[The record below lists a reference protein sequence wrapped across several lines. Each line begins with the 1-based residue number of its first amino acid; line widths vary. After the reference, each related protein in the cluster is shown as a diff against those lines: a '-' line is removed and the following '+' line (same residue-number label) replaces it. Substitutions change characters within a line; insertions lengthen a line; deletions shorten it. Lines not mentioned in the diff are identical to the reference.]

1 MHSLCTR
8 RVATPVAGSMWP
20 GTTMLG
26 SLVLGILLLARGT
39 SQAQAHAL
47 YAAHT
52 WQGSVVLVQFA
63 YAGGDQPTYAK
74 VEVYS
79 PADAKVE
86 FQNGRTDAQ
95 GRFAFMPD
103 TPGQW
108 RIIMA
113 DNMGHRVEHA
123 VEVSPDQ
130 SSMQGAA
137 KNADKAAATV
147 ATPGVGGFSMP
158 LRILLGLSLI
168 ANMALGIAVLRRR
181 RPQSA

>member
-1 MHSLCTR
+1 MHFFITR
-8 RVATPVAGSMWP
+8 NMAAIV
-20 GTTMLG
+20 LG
-26 SLVLGILLLARGT
+26 ALLSLVA

-52 WQGSVVLVQFA
+52 WQGAVALVQFA
-63 YAGGDQPTYAK
+63 YAGGEQPTYAK

-79 PADAKVE
+79 PADSKVE

-103 TPGQW
+103 APGQW

-123 VEVSPDQ
+123 VEVSADPTAQ
-130 SSMQGAA
+130 QAA
-137 KNADKAAATV
+137 AQNADNAASG
-147 ATPGVGGFSMP
+147 ATPGVGGFSIP
-158 LRILLGLSLI
+158 LRILLGLSLL
-168 ANMALGIAVLRRR
+168 ANMALIAAALRRR
-181 RPQSA
+181 QKRC

>member
-1 MHSLCTR
+1 MHFFITR
-8 RVATPVAGSMWP
+8 NMAAIV
-20 GTTMLG
+20 LG
-26 SLVLGILLLARGT
+26 ALLSLVA

-52 WQGSVVLVQFA
+52 WQGAVALVQFA
-63 YAGGDQPTYAK
+63 YAGGEQPTYAK

-79 PADAKVE
+79 PADSKVE

-103 TPGQW
+103 APGQW

-123 VEVSPDQ
+123 VEVSAGRSPAQADV
-130 SSMQGAA
+130 
-137 KNADKAAATV
+137 KNAGDTA
-147 ATPGVGGFSMP
+147 ATPGVGGFSIP
-158 LRILLGLSLI
+158 LRILLGLSLL
-168 ANMALGIAVLRRR
+168 ANMALIAAALRRR
-181 RPQSA
+181 QKRC